1 MAYYPYPVYPFPFVN
16 GVYPPQLVPN
26 HHPKGPAQSWPGN
39 ASRDPTTLPVP
50 SLGPASSSALSSRP
64 SAMPSEMY
72 TGINTGR
79 PQLQFALP
87 YNQPSVQ
94 YNLSTLS
101 YSQYSLQYDQL
112 PAPCNQPPV
121 QHRPCVQYDQPPVQH
136 QLSVQYNQP
145 PVQHQPSVKYN
156 QESAEYIQPTIQY
169 QQPSVQY
176 TQSSDLSNNPIASH
190 VSLNSHPSNA
200 PPAFYTPICEFT
212 GSQCIDKRNNNC
224 NKVHFDQVI
233 RPHTDVDLGDCFYL
247 DSCYNEQKCKYVHYL
262 ASLPKIVTE
271 NPINASV
278 QSNASYTNTD
288 ENHSNTVINELD
300 IDTNTQ
306 WINMNILS
314 LNFKSLGNF
323 AVIIADRMC
332 LRFFHFIF
340 KLTKIKRLQKRFLL
354 APWNIHTTKSRHHPD
369 AIPDE

>member
-1 MAYYPYPVYPFPFVN
+1 
-16 GVYPPQLVPN
+16 
-26 HHPKGPAQSWPGN
+26 
-39 ASRDPTTLPVP
+39 
-50 SLGPASSSALSSRP
+50 
-64 SAMPSEMY
+64 MPSEMY

-200 PPAFYTPICEFT
+200 PPLFT
-212 GSQCIDKRNNNC
+212 LQSAN
-224 NKVHFDQVI
+224 
-233 RPHTDVDLGDCFYL
+233 
-247 DSCYNEQKCKYVHYL
+247 SL
-262 ASLPKIVTE
+262 AP
-271 NPINASV
+271 SV
-278 QSNASYTNTD
+278 
-288 ENHSNTVINELD
+288 
-300 IDTNTQ
+300 
-306 WINMNILS
+306 
-314 LNFKSLGNF
+314 
-323 AVIIADRMC
+323 
-332 LRFFHFIF
+332 
-340 KLTKIKRLQKRFLL
+340 LTKKQQLQQGPFR
-354 APWNIHTTKSRHHPD
+354 PGHPS
-369 AIPDE
+369 PYRRRPR